1 MKEDLFYKAK
11 KASSAE
17 ELMAL
22 AKEGGMVLSLEDALA
37 LYERLHFSSALM
49 DDDLENV
56 SGGGCGGG
64 SSSSGGTTKKE
75 DDSGYSLDTGDEAYI
90 LWGEPCPCT
99 SKYVE
104 VLYCNGGYDTA
115 SKRYLTKCTECG
127 RELVYWAYELKKI
140 L

>member
-1 MKEDLFYKAK
+1 MKEELIYKAK

-17 ELMAL
+17 ELIAL
-22 AKEGGMVLSLEDALA
+22 AKEEGMTLSQEDAVA
-37 LYERLHFSSALM
+37 LYERLHSSGAIK
-49 DDDLENV
+49 DDELDKV
-56 SGGGCGGG
+56 SGGGCGGD
-64 SSSSGGTTKKE
+64 SSSGGGSTKKE

-90 LWGEPCPCT
+90 LWGEPCSCG

>member
-1 MKEDLFYKAK
+1 MYEELLAKAK
-11 KASSAE
+11 EAKDE
-17 ELMAL
+17 KELYEMVK
-22 AKEGGMVLSLEDALA
+22 KEGIELTEESVKSLFK
-37 LYERLHFSSALM
+37 RLHSEGELS
-49 DDDLENV
+49 DDDLDSV
-56 SGGGCGGG
+56 SGGGCGG
-64 SSSSGGTTKKE
+64 SSSGGGSTKKE

-127 RELVYWAYELKKI
+127 RELVYWAYELKKM